1 MKCVC
6 VCGCVLR
13 KKKQLKYDKIL
24 FRPEATNKCPKHAHI
39 LFDMRGSYTLLVIKI
54 VQFMRWRHSGRL
66 GNARTEQKALE
77 MEQEAKGGIREGDGA
92 TPTCSWTG
100 FSWFHSRQFLGL
112 LFNSI

>member
-6 VCGCVLR
+6 VWVCGCVLR
-13 KKKQLKYDKIL
+13 KKKQLKYDKIQ

-54 VQFMRWRHSGRL
+54 VQFMRWRHSGSL

-77 MEQEAKGGIREGDGA
+77 MEQEANGGIREGGGG
-92 TPTCSWTG
+92 TPTCS
-100 FSWFHSRQFLGL
+100 
-112 LFNSI
+112 